1 MDRTRIQSA
10 AQDVATAFL
19 PGALF
24 LMLGTLVAVPAL
36 RGGDLG
42 RMLSSVSWRM
52 MGLEL
57 ALLAAGFGAARMLAR
72 LDGARGGCWRGRW
85 SAPAA
90 ALGRRSAGTIPCP
103 SGVGWTRATGTS
115 PRARGAQR
123 GLKRVRRVPR
133 WR

>member
-72 LDGARGGCWRGRW
+72 LDGARGG
-85 SAPAA
+85 
-90 ALGRRSAGTIPCP
+90 
-103 SGVGWTRATGTS
+103 
-115 PRARGAQR
+115 
-123 GLKRVRRVPR
+123 R
-133 WR
+133 WRIALAGAASVLLLGAISVFSQGAGWMTIALASVVAGAASTLVLPPPARRG